1 MASDIVVAQDP
12 VEDALEA
19 ARRKIDQIKVAM
31 VKIYYIFIKPDI
43 QTGLKDLPEGVKK
56 LLKDGVKI
64 VVDAIGKIVEGMTD
78 VYKKGYVVIALL
90 KELPNIVAATEE
102 LLAEGTAREA
112 KRIAAIAAFTA
123 VFVEEKYADV
133 QNMLDL
139 FAQLLRS
146 LTGSHDKEFDAAGKL
161 GVTAAQLG
169 FDPKTGPALPEKKA
183 LPEAAPAKSRG
194 EMDAATRGRGARR
207 RRFFV
212 SVIARGLRNVGSL
225 AAASDPGSALSWGA
239 PPGIDPRREPSCQS
253 RGTSTIWRPGRNCVR
268 GVRRWP
274 ARLSFVDSRCTIRTV
289 GSDPSLLRACAWN
302 REVRCAAARN
312 SAARRRSC

>member
-1 MASDIVVAQDP
+1 MASDIVVVQDP

-64 VVDAIGKIVEGMTD
+64 VVDAISKIVEGMTD

-102 LLAEGTAREA
+102 LLEEGTAREA

-133 QNMLDL
+133 QKMLKL
-139 FAQLLRS
+139 FAELLKS
-146 LTGSHDKEFDAAGKL
+146 LTNSHDKAYKPAVEL
-161 GVTAAQLG
+161 GVTEAQLG
-169 FDPKTGPALPEKKA
+169 FDPKTGPALPVKKE
-183 LPEAAPAKSRG
+183 LPEAAK
-194 EMDAATRGRGARR
+194 
-207 RRFFV
+207 
-212 SVIARGLRNVGSL
+212 
-225 AAASDPGSALSWGA
+225 
-239 PPGIDPRREPSCQS
+239 
-253 RGTSTIWRPGRNCVR
+253 
-268 GVRRWP
+268 
-274 ARLSFVDSRCTIRTV
+274 
-289 GSDPSLLRACAWN
+289 
-302 REVRCAAARN
+302 
-312 SAARRRSC
+312 

>member
-1 MASDIVVAQDP
+1 MASDIVVVQDP

-64 VVDAIGKIVEGMTD
+64 VVDAISKIVEGMTD

-102 LLAEGTAREA
+102 LLEEGTAREA

-133 QNMLDL
+133 QKMLDL

-146 LTGSHDKEFDAAGKL
+146 LTNSHDKTYDPAALL
-161 GVTAAQLG
+161 GVTEAQLG
-169 FDPKTGPALPEKKA
+169 FDPKTGPALPVKKE
-183 LPEAAPAKSRG
+183 LPEAAK
-194 EMDAATRGRGARR
+194 
-207 RRFFV
+207 
-212 SVIARGLRNVGSL
+212 
-225 AAASDPGSALSWGA
+225 
-239 PPGIDPRREPSCQS
+239 
-253 RGTSTIWRPGRNCVR
+253 
-268 GVRRWP
+268 
-274 ARLSFVDSRCTIRTV
+274 
-289 GSDPSLLRACAWN
+289 
-302 REVRCAAARN
+302 
-312 SAARRRSC
+312 